1 MRRLLSTVLISVIC
15 LLVAASRSSGQDI
28 ADVLPEYH
36 NQEVTALVQDS
47 ESLRLALGAAWDDAL
62 ACRALSGYLRPWTKD
77 DSQEP
82 SEAIL
87 RHGAA
92 LYERV
97 KCVDD
102 GINSVRLLRDARNP
116 QDEPQLLAD
125 LKFWRNE
132 LALAAK
138 EASTYADETRAL
150 KDRLETQLRALAR
163 ERGIAA
169 RRIEPMPWPDAQREA
184 WRKAGPL
191 TGVRLPL
198 EPFPG
203 SYPEWWNHHLSLGP
217 GYLVTKLHSAGD
229 VFFTSE
235 SPLGAWGYNCPAKG
249 QYDWTNF
256 DRIVR
261 MVRDRGGK
269 LLLELPTLL
278 ESCTE
283 EKIAEARQNTLRA
296 SQWLLTPHGYNPSL
310 PKDLSQDRR
319 ASLLARDDDST
330 LRPQGGVQLFDQD
343 TAKAYGKYLRALA
356 EHLKSQDLYETVAA
370 LHLEMGDSAELPE
383 NIDYSDLTRAR
394 WQKFLKE
401 RYDKVVLL
409 NRAAGTKFQSFKAV
423 QIPFRAVPQQTAADW
438 DEFLLSRWRKHL
450 ASRYRNIAEFN
461 KAAGTDYKA
470 FDEIRLDGGKAVAQ
484 GLAAD
489 WKEFQQ
495 SKPPGN
501 DWLNFLLARYK
512 PEKPSSPDAQFVRA
526 QTLRVI
532 REKFGDDFQDGYQSR
547 LPKDYQPVLKTDYLH
562 FRRAWVREYLALKR
576 RLVEAAFPD
585 KLVIAEMWQ
594 VGDHDGVQGKG
605 ERKWGGFLADDYAQ
619 FSGTGA
625 NNATQPFMLR
635 SVGPPGFGTRP
646 SDSLESLFRD
656 YLWLN
661 FRDPGNLT
669 RYFYHWVAHGYL
681 DYQLG
686 WHSVTNH
693 WLTNRLL
700 YQLGPTVANTAP
712 RPQRLGLL
720 LPRATLDLLDGASYY
735 PYMGWDWA
743 LHAAKLPYT
752 RVDEHIVAE
761 GGLPGLGLEVLILP
775 EVRAM
780 ETKVAAEIEKWVA
793 AGGLL
798 VASNIPG
805 QLDPYGRPRADSAL
819 SKVLGARPDGLV
831 SEAIAGTPLSVTI
844 PHGHY
849 SGRWAESTL
858 RHPEFEALAPT
869 DAPAKVL
876 ARYTGGKPAI
886 VLNPHGKGR
895 AVTLGYPFGQELV
908 ECERTS
914 IGFQRTYVWFVREPQ
929 LVARV
934 AWLRKFLVND
944 LGFRPDYE
952 VEFAEVGR
960 FQGNEAVAP
969 DLHTPKGLSDD
980 PAHPYYARTVGDPR
994 PGHEI
999 EVERESPDFAIRFF
1013 PRRREGL
1020 ATEYLGISTR
1030 EVHYLG
1036 PRATVNMFLMRH
1048 TYHCR
1053 INNPK
1058 IAALWDVGRDVPV
1071 GFQSDALGVSFTVQ
1085 VPSGHVMMLAVS
1097 ETPAVELFAPAA
1109 FPGRT
1114 KEQALARCKE
1124 LSGGTPPPQVAML
1137 TPASEMRE
1145 WAAELA
1151 APPAAAG
1158 SKQPVAKQPVVIS
1171 YGQAANKAV
1180 AERLAAALKE
1190 RFNLEVEVAE
1200 QCLPVPEK
1208 LDTPLKGFE
1217 KAAVLIGDEWTN
1229 NDMAMHG
1236 AYWGLAYGAH
1246 LPFTATYAWP
1256 GPGRAVVALSRKYA
1270 LIDEKGSQPFAWN
1283 NSYALRPVEP
1293 RFPLVRRKLHIAANG
1308 RDAENAVDAILA
1320 ALKP

>member
-1 MRRLLSTVLISVIC
+1 MKRLLSTVLIPAIC
-15 LLVAASRSSGQDI
+15 FLVTAPRASGQDLT
-28 ADVLPEYH
+28 DVLPEYH
-36 NQEVTALVQDS
+36 NQEVTALVEDC
-47 ESLRLALGAAWDDAL
+47 ESVRLALGAAWDDAISG
-62 ACRALSGYLRPWTKD
+62 RALSGYVVPWKKED
-77 DSQEP
+77 LAPEA
-82 SEAIL
+82 EAII
-87 RHGAA
+87 RRGAA

-116 QDEPQLLAD
+116 QDETQLLAD

-132 LALAAK
+132 LALASK
-138 EASTYADETRAL
+138 EVVTYADETRAL
-150 KDRLETQLRALAR
+150 KDRLETQLKALAQ
-163 ERGIAA
+163 ERGITS

-198 EPFPG
+198 EPFAG
-203 SYPEWWNHHLSLGP
+203 SYPEWWNRHLSLAP
-217 GYLVTKLHSAGD
+217 GHLVTKLHSAGD
-229 VFFTSE
+229 VFFTNE
-235 SPLGAWGYNCPAKG
+235 SPLGAWGYNSPAKG
-249 QYDWTNF
+249 QYDWTSF
-256 DRIVR
+256 DRIMR
-261 MVRDRGGK
+261 IVRDRGGK

-278 ESCTE
+278 ETRTE
-283 EKIAEARQNTLRA
+283 EKIAEMQQNTLRA

-319 ASLLARDDDST
+319 ASLLARDDDGT
-330 LRPQGGVQLFDQD
+330 LHPQGAVQLFDQT
-343 TAKAYGKYLRALA
+343 TAEAYGEYLRALA
-356 EHLKSQDLYETVAA
+356 AHLKSQDLYETIAA
-370 LHLEMGDSAELPE
+370 IHLEMGDAAELPE
-383 NIDYSDLTRAR
+383 NIDYSDLTRTR

-401 RYDKVVLL
+401 CYGEVGLL
-409 NRAAGTKFQSFKAV
+409 NRAAGTNYQSFEEA
-423 QIPFRAVPQQTAADW
+423 QIPFRSVPLQAAADW

-450 ASRYRNIAEFN
+450 TAKYKKIADLN
-461 KAAGTDYKA
+461 KAAGTDHKA
-470 FDEIRLDGGKAVAQ
+470 FEEIRLDGGKAAAP

-489 WKEFQQ
+489 WKECLQ
-495 SKPPGN
+495 SRISGN
-501 DWLNFLLARYK
+501 DWLSFLLAKYK
-512 PEKPSSPDAQFVRA
+512 PAQPSSPDTQFVRA
-526 QTLRVI
+526 ETLRII

-547 LPKDYQPVLKTDYLH
+547 LPHDYPPVLKTDYLH
-562 FRRAWVREYLALKR
+562 FRRIWVREYLAIKR
-576 RLVEAAFPD
+576 RLVETAFPD

-594 VGDHDGVQGKG
+594 AGDHDGVQGKG
-605 ERKWGGFLADDYAQ
+605 ERKWGGFLADDWAQ
-619 FSGTGA
+619 WTSTGA

-693 WLTNRLL
+693 WLANRLL

-712 RPQRLGLL
+712 RPQRIGML
-720 LPRATLDLLDGASYY
+720 LPRATLDLCDGASYY

-752 RVDEHIVAE
+752 RIDEHVVAS
-761 GGLPGLGLEVLILP
+761 GKLPELGLEVLVLP
-775 EVRAM
+775 EVRALD
-780 ETKVAAEIEKWVA
+780 ERVAAEIEKWVA

-798 VASNIPG
+798 VASNVPG
-805 QLDPYGRPRADSAL
+805 RLDPYGRPRKDSPL
-819 SKVLGARPDGLV
+819 DKVLGARPDGLV
-831 SEAIAGTPLSVTI
+831 SEAIEGTPLRVTI

-849 SGRWAESTL
+849 SGRWAESTS
-858 RHPEFEALAPT
+858 RRPHFEALAPT
-869 DAPAKVL
+869 AAQAKVL

-886 VLNPHGKGR
+886 VLNPYSKGR

-934 AWLRKFLVND
+934 AWLRKFLVNE
-944 LGFRPDYE
+944 LGFRPEYE
-952 VEFAEVGR
+952 VEFAEAGR

-969 DLHTPKGLSDD
+969 SLNTPKGLSDD
-980 PAHPYYARTVGDPR
+980 PAHPYYAHTVGDPR
-994 PGHEI
+994 PDHEI
-999 EVERESPDFAIRFF
+999 KVERESPDLAIRFF
-1013 PRRREGL
+1013 PRHREGL

-1048 TYHCR
+1048 TYRCR

-1071 GFQSDALGVSFTVQ
+1071 GFQRDDRGVSFTVE

-1097 ETPAVELFAPAA
+1097 ETPAVQLFAPAA
-1109 FPGRT
+1109 FPGRG
-1114 KEQALARCKE
+1114 KEQVVSRCRELA
-1124 LSGGTPPPQVAML
+1124 GGAPPPPVVML
-1137 TPASEMRE
+1137 TPAAELRQ
-1145 WAAELA
+1145 WAADLA
-1151 APPAAAG
+1151 VPLPAAN
-1158 SKQPVAKQPVVIS
+1158 SKQPAVKQPLVIS
-1171 YGQAANKAV
+1171 YGQAANKAA
-1180 AERLAAALKE
+1180 AEKLAAALKE
-1190 RFNLEVEVAE
+1190 RFKLDMEVAE

-1217 KAAVLIGDEWTN
+1217 KAVVLIGDEWTN

-1236 AYWGLAYGAH
+1236 AYWGIAYGAH

-1308 RDAENAVDAILA
+1308 RDAENAVDAIRA